1 MDRDSGKTSW
11 KRLHLRLT
19 LMDECSFFL
28 LMKNWRG
35 VYGTVATVA
44 ALGVSRECNGSRE
57 TTHKETRW
65 GAVLCLDLEL
75 MQVG

>member
-1 MDRDSGKTSW
+1 MDGDSGKTSW

-44 ALGVSRECNGSRE
+44 GWGVSRECDGSRE
-57 TTHKETRW
+57 TTQRKAGGEHKVE
-65 GAVLCLDLEL
+65 A
-75 MQVG
+75 